1 MSKKELEQYKDEII
15 ALYVNGMMQK
25 DIANMFNTS
34 KSSIGRFLR
43 SYNVFG
49 RTKLTLDDKDDI
61 VSLYKSGNTINE
73 FGCCSAQKFNIDLSR
88 LAIRGFIS

>member
-1 MSKKELEQYKDEII
+1 MSNKELEQYKDKII
-15 ALYVNGMMQK
+15 TLFVNGMMQN

-49 RTKLTLDDKDDI
+49 RTKLTLDDKEDI
-61 VSLYKSGNTINE
+61 VSLYKSGNTMNE
-73 FGCCSAQKFNIDLSR
+73 IALKYGISNNTICNTYDNIK
-88 LAIRGFIS
+88 